1 MKKIQALGLTLSV
14 VHSVTEGVLNLAKL
28 PLEKSVTV
36 APFVIKLL
44 AERKVVLSPFPIS
57 QSSETW

>member
-14 VHSVTEGVLNLAKL
+14 VHFVAEKVLSLVKPLPEKL
-28 PLEKSVTV
+28 VIV

-44 AERKVVLSPFPIS
+44 AEERVVRSIFPIFAGLRL
-57 QSSETW
+57 